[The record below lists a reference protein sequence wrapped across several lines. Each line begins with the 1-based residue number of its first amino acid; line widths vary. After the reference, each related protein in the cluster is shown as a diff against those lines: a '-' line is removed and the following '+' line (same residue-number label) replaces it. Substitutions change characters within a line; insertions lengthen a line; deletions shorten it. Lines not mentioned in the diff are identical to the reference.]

1 MSGTLRRSPVQPKS
15 CYLRRSGTHFTPRAQ
30 QVLAVARNDALLARA
45 LYSVAVDMWLPTRS
59 PGKEPR
65 RVLAQL
71 SQLAEHFVFFRRL
84 TTREGSS
91 IQERGAKSACRGD
104 LLSSRGKC
112 FNYNVVL

>member
-71 SQLAEHFVFFRRL
+71 SQLAEIIKGQFALPESFG
-84 TTREGSS
+84 T
-91 IQERGAKSACRGD
+91 D
-104 LLSSRGKC
+104 LLHVW
-112 FNYNVVL
+112 YNVLAA